1 MGVDDDDSSA
11 VDVESLLNNVAESRP
26 SRATEEW
33 ADTDHY
39 NDAPDDS
46 FDEREWK
53 ETNTRMEK
61 ILVNGARRRQWKF
74 SIKEIE
80 QIMAQCRVILEK
92 TSLRREDF
100 TEHFFGAQSPIFL
113 VFQSRLQWSHVTFM
127 KLILTSARLSANNW
141 SMAKLYDDDHPQGN
155 MDRVMP
161 KDEY

>member
-1 MGVDDDDSSA
+1 MGVDDDDSGA

-39 NDAPDDS
+39 NDAPEDS

-53 ETNTRMEK
+53 ETNARMEK

-74 SIKEIE
+74 SNKEIE

-100 TEHFFGAQSPIFL
+100 TEHFFGPNRQSFL
-113 VFQSRLQWSHVTFM
+113 YFKAVYNG
-127 KLILTSARLSANNW
+127 LT
-141 SMAKLYDDDHPQGN
+141 
-155 MDRVMP
+155 
-161 KDEY
+161 